1 MQNYP
6 IHDNQARKIHLQA
19 LQVEGVRIL
28 EFKGHADGFADK
40 SFNVTQKSQRTQKY
54 FLEHEFNKSHE
65 FFNFTQKSAVKA
77 NLGAANTEP
86 SLLELC

>member
-40 SFNVTQKSQRTQKY
+40 SFNVTQKSQKSQRTQKY
-54 FLEHEFNKSHE
+54 FFSTNHTLTN
-65 FFNFTQKSAVKA
+65 
-77 NLGAANTEP
+77 
-86 SLLELC
+86 